1 MYTAAAAAALLIL
14 LGDKCCVGSVIRE
27 RVTGEIK

>member
-14 LGDKCCVGSVIRE
+14 LGDKCCVGLVRRE
-27 RVTGEIK
+27 RERGKIK